1 MHAHT
6 DNSECTP
13 SAAEIFKG
21 RRMDT
26 GSAHCVYWI
35 ISSIQIILYA
45 TLLYKEN
52 PWAAIVERVLKEVIP
67 KFISLA
73 AVGYKKIWK
82 DL

>member
-1 MHAHT
+1 MHTYT
-6 DNSECTP
+6 DNSELAP
-13 SAAEIFKG
+13 SAAEISKG
-21 RRMDT
+21 RRIHT

-45 TLLYKEN
+45 MLLYEEN
-52 PWAAIVERVLKEVIP
+52 PWATIVEGVLKEVIP

-73 AVGYKKIWK
+73 APGYKKIWK